1 MTMASVVLIV
11 LPAFCLC
18 IVLVS
23 LLSYLGLHVIKRE
36 IIFVDLALAQIAALG
51 TLIGFVFGIALH
63 TPASY
68 WFSVALTAIAAVIFT
83 LCRFRESR
91 VPQEAIIGLT
101 YAIAAA
107 VALLLIDKA
116 PHGAEHVKEIL
127 TGSILWVKWRT
138 VGTTALAYGAV
149 GIFHYV
155 FRDKFLLIS
164 EAPEKAESAGLNI
177 RLWDFLFY
185 LSFGIVIT
193 LSVGV
198 AGVLL
203 VFVFLVAPAIMAL
216 LITDRLLHQLLFGWG
231 LGLFATGAGLLGSY
245 VLNLP
250 AGPGV
255 VAAYALGLLIVAA
268 LAFNLRAADKSAAA
282 RTTAGIAA
290 FFVVAFGLLFAA
302 GRLLGQGGHAHGHHH
317 AAMHEHG
324 APSGAPGHGGEEPS
338 SHVEEA
344 APVEL
349 SPEELAERLSAT
361 QSVESV
367 RDLFDQATTP
377 DARAAIVCRALELDA
392 RAAASLAVDFLR
404 EDPPLFYRESVITE
418 LDGVMGTPSGF
429 EASEDFGAPVNQEAL
444 AGVVERYGLEE

>member
-1 MTMASVVLIV
+1 MTIASVVLIV

-51 TLIGFVFGIALH
+51 TLIGFVFGISLH

-107 VALLLIDKA
+107 VAILLIDKA

-164 EAPEKAESAGLNI
+164 EAPEKAEGAGLNL

-203 VFVFLVAPAIMAL
+203 VFVFLVAPAVMAL
-216 LITDRLLHQLLFGWG
+216 LITDRLIHQLLFGWG

-255 VAAYALGLLIVAA
+255 VAAYAVGLLVVAA
-268 LAFNLRAADKSAAA
+268 VLFNLRAADRGAAL
-282 RTTAGIAA
+282 RTTGATAA
-290 FFVVAFGLLFAA
+290 FFVVAFGLLFGA

-317 AAMHEHG
+317 GAMLEHEEASATVEHE
-324 APSGAPGHGGEEPS
+324 AEEESGA
-338 SHVEEA
+338 
-344 APVEL
+344 EL
-349 SPEELAERLSAT
+349 SSEELAERLSAM
-361 QSVESV
+361 QSVEPA
-367 RDLFDQATTP
+367 RELFEQATAP
-377 DARAAIVCRALELDA
+377 DARSAIVCRALELDPQTG
-392 RAAASLAVDFLR
+392 ASLAIDFLKA
-404 EDPPLFYRESVITE
+404 DPPLFFRESVIEE

-429 EASEDFGAPVNQEAL
+429 DASQDFGAPANQEAL
-444 AGVVERYGLEE
+444 ARVVERYGLEE